1 MSEALKIICENR
13 KARFDYH
20 IEERMEAGLVLTGT
34 EIKSLRSGK
43 ANLNDAYATITNS
56 EAWLMQAHIAPY
68 DKGGYVNHE
77 PKQKRKLLLHAKEI
91 AKLYGKTQ
99 IRGYAL
105 IPLKIYFKKGRA
117 KIELALAVGKNS
129 GDKREAIKKRE
140 TQREVSRALKSAK
153 R

>member
-20 IEERMEAGLVLTGT
+20 IEERMEAGVVLTGT
-34 EIKSLRSGK
+34 EIKSLRGGK
-43 ANLNDAYATITNS
+43 ANLNDAYATINNG

-77 PKQKRKLLLHAKEI
+77 PKQRRKLLLHTKEI

-105 IPLKIYFKKGRA
+105 IPMKIYFKKGRA

>member
-1 MSEALKIICENR
+1 VSEALKIICENR

-20 IEERMEAGLVLTGT
+20 IEERMEAGIVLTGT
-34 EIKSLRSGK
+34 EIKSLRGGK
-43 ANLNDAYATITNS
+43 ANLNDAYATINNG

-77 PKQKRKLLLHAKEI
+77 PKQRRKLLLHTKEI

-105 IPLKIYFKKGRA
+105 IPMKIYFKKGRA

>member
-1 MSEALKIICENR
+1 VSEALKIICENR

-20 IEERMEAGLVLTGT
+20 IEERMEAGVVLTGT
-34 EIKSLRSGK
+34 EIKSLRGGK
-43 ANLNDAYATITNS
+43 ANLNDAYATINNG

-77 PKQKRKLLLHAKEI
+77 PKQRRKLLLHTKEI

-105 IPLKIYFKKGRA
+105 IPMKIYFKKGRA

>member
-1 MSEALKIICENR
+1 MSEVLKIICENR

-99 IRGYAL
+99 ILR
-105 IPLKIYFKKGRA
+105 FR
-117 KIELALAVGKNS
+117 S
-129 GDKREAIKKRE
+129 G
-140 TQREVSRALKSAK
+140 
-153 R
+153 

>member
-1 MSEALKIICENR
+1 MLKIICENR